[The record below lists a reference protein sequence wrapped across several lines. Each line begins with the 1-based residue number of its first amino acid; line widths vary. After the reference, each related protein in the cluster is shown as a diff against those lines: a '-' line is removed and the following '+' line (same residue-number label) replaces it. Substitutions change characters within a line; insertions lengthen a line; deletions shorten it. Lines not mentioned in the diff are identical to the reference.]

1 MLRGKR
7 MEEWNQTAAIRAT
20 IANSA
25 PGSPG
30 NYRPYYFHC
39 FSRELEAAYVK
50 YLEDRDGVGTS
61 FEPSEVSFGGI

>member
-25 PGSPG
+25 LGSRG

-39 FSRELEAAYVK
+39 FAEELEAAYIRH
-50 YLEDRDGVGTS
+50 LESRDGVGIS
-61 FEPSEVSFGGI
+61 FDPGDLVNGE